1 MLVLAPENVLEG
13 IAWVCII
20 GAVYMLEY
28 DWRVRIS
35 LGVAAQNI
43 KQTDY
48 ITTPHC
54 SVTNTRIHHLICYT

>member
-13 IAWVCII
+13 IAGVCII

-54 SVTNTRIHHLICYT
+54 Y